1 MGVSNLFLESSLP
14 NYIRLARKGH
24 ALINSK
30 KSQDKKSAQMI
41 RMIRNNEA
49 FSSKFSPYFPMP
61 HNYASSL
68 GRMVNT
74 GVPGNHE
81 ALEDVTIDNDYS
93 NFRSSYGK
101 QSLQDNLTRKWIKLL
116 GLAMYFKNE

>member
-1 MGVSNLFLESSLP
+1 M
-14 NYIRLARKGH
+14 ARKGQ
-24 ALINSK
+24 ALTNSK
-30 KSQDKKSAQMI
+30 KSQDKKSAHLI
-41 RMIRNNEA
+41 RMIRKDEG
-49 FSSKFSPYFPMP
+49 FSSKFSPYFLMP

-81 ALEDVTIDNDYS
+81 ALEDVTFVNDYS
-93 NFRSSYGK
+93 NLKSSYGK
-101 QSLQDNLTRKWIKLL
+101 ESIQDNLTRKWIKLL

>member
-1 MGVSNLFLESSLP
+1 
-14 NYIRLARKGH
+14 
-24 ALINSK
+24 
-30 KSQDKKSAQMI
+30 MI
-41 RMIRNNEA
+41 RKDEG

-74 GVPGNHE
+74 EVPGND
-81 ALEDVTIDNDYS
+81 EDFEGVTFDNGYS
-93 NFRSSYGK
+93 NLKSSYGK

>member
-1 MGVSNLFLESSLP
+1 
-14 NYIRLARKGH
+14 
-24 ALINSK
+24 
-30 KSQDKKSAQMI
+30 MI
-41 RMIRNNEA
+41 RKDEG

-61 HNYASSL
+61 QNYASSL

-81 ALEDVTIDNDYS
+81 ALEDVTLDNDFS
-93 NFRSSYGK
+93 NLKFSNGK

>member
-1 MGVSNLFLESSLP
+1 M
-14 NYIRLARKGH
+14 ARKGQ
-24 ALINSK
+24 AVINSK
-30 KSQDKKSAQMI
+30 KSQDKKSAQLI
-41 RMIRNNEA
+41 RMIRKDEG

-81 ALEDVTIDNDYS
+81 ALEDVTLDNDFS
-93 NFRSSYGK
+93 NLKFSNGK